1 MNKLQEK
8 GNLKM
13 KNNVLKILAFMIIG
27 LICISALNTS
37 YAASVCTIK
46 GFFSP
51 SNPKQGQE
59 VTVEISADQINE
71 AIAGVGFTLEY
82 DTELFDYISEEVAEE
97 WDLTKTDSLF
107 TILTKNNEA
116 TTKTGKIIAIKL
128 KVKENV
134 NISTTPIKI
143 SHIEVTTDTADTVNI
158 EDITQ
163 EINITSNQEQEQG
176 QQEQEQEEQ
185 EQQEQQEQQNNIP
198 AETENKDNNQNNNSS
213 NEKPTTTTDVDTNRI
228 KVINGDKSNND
239 SLQKTDSSTATKKL
253 PKTGIA
259 TISFITIAISI
270 IVSII
275 CYNAYRKYKNI

>member
-1 MNKLQEK
+1 
-8 GNLKM
+8 M

-37 YAASVCTIK
+37 YAASVCKIK

-59 VTVEISADQINE
+59 VTVEILADQINE

-128 KVKENV
+128 RVKENAS
-134 NISTTPIKI
+134 ISTTPIKI
-143 SHIEVTTDTADTVNI
+143 SHIEVTSDTADTVNI

-163 EINITSNQEQEQG
+163 EINITSNQDQEQEQG
-176 QQEQEQEEQ
+176 QQEQEQ

-270 IVSII
+270 IASII

>member
-128 KVKENV
+128 RVKENAS
-134 NISTTPIKI
+134 ISTTPIKI
-143 SHIEVTTDTADTVNI
+143 SHIEVTTDAADTVNI

-163 EINITSNQEQEQG
+163 EINITSNQEQEQEQG
-176 QQEQEQEEQ
+176 QQEQEQEE
-185 EQQEQQEQQNNIP
+185 QEQQNNIP

-213 NEKPTTTTDVDTNRI
+213 NEKPTTTSDVDTNRI

-259 TISFITIAISI
+259 TISFITSAILI